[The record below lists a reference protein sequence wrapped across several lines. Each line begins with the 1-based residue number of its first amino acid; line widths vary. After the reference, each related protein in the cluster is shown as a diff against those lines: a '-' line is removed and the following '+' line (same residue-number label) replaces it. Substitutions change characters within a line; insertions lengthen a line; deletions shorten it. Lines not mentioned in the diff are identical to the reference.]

1 MSSPYGPPGG
11 NDPQGWG
18 QQPTYGQGQGQYPP
32 NPNSPSG
39 GFPAQQPGGYP
50 QQQPGYP
57 QQQPGYPQQPPQPQP
72 GYGQQPMPP
81 GYGQQA
87 DQPQYPGYGQQPEQP
102 QYPGYGQQQPTQ
114 QQYPGGYGQ
123 PQQQQYPGYQPGSFP
138 GDQGAPRKRTGLVWT
153 LVVVVVVIA
162 AAAAVL
168 GFVYPGWFNTKVLDT
183 SSVQDGV
190 KRILQDDYKVSV
202 STVSCPSNMDVK
214 VNNVYICKATVS
226 GQTKDV
232 QITIKTSDGQYE
244 VAQPR

>member
-18 QQPTYGQGQGQYPP
+18 QQPAYGGGQGQYPD
-32 NPNSPSG
+32 PNSPPG
-39 GFPAQQPGGYP
+39 GFPQQPQPGYGQQPNTGGYP
-50 QQQPGYP
+50 QQGGYPQAPQPGY
-57 QQQPGYPQQPPQPQP
+57 GQPPQPQP

-81 GYGQQA
+81 GYGQQ
-87 DQPQYPGYGQQPEQP
+87 PSGPIEQP

-123 PQQQQYPGYQPGSFP
+123 QQQQYPGYQQGGFP
-138 GDQGAPRKRTGLVWT
+138 GDQSTPRKRTGLIWT
-153 LVVVVVVIA
+153 VVLIVVVLA

-168 GFVYPGWFNTKVLDT
+168 GFVYPGWFTTKVFDT
-183 SSVQDGV
+183 NSVQDGV

-214 VNNVYICKATVS
+214 VDNTYTCKVTAG

-232 QITIKTSDGQYE
+232 LIRVKSADGQYE
-244 VAQPR
+244 VDPPK